1 MMIYIIRNNQK
12 YGPYD
17 DQSLLLYVNNGQ
29 VLLCDKAIDANS
41 SEIST
46 IKVLLKKH
54 GLKAKVARQKSS
66 QK

>member
-1 MMIYIIRNNQK
+1 MMIYIILNNQK

-41 SEIST
+41 SFVTSSNNS
-46 IKVLLKKH
+46 VS
-54 GLKAKVARQKSS
+54 ARRNLII
-66 QK
+66 